1 MQSAAAVLRH
11 RLKVVDSLASAK
23 LFMESSNREGLKARI
38 IYIDLPQ
45 HHALLSKGQYTENLI
60 IQPDKKIQEDLA
72 NQVLAVPMTPI
83 VGSTLIRPATANMQD
98 YINKI
103 GNKMTPS
110 RTLFVPIDMPPAFEK
125 HLKSGARRA
134 LGPTSD
140 SNDRSGVMFSMSCIG
155 ARETSAVLDEGQE
168 AEEDDDEEEVEG
180 GGGDETAALE
190 GVSLETMTPQQMKRA
205 FGRSTL
211 SMLGA
216 MFQHSSIICEQG
228 RFLDPKEFIQHVKEN
243 GKKAVMRKGQ
253 LHPTVVLSAMKSLLS
268 STSTGIGP
276 QDVFIQ
282 VCGGTPEASVAAIL
296 AGFSHVLYVGSPQEQ
311 KWMKLPS
318 ESEESAYNIDY
329 RSYNSPNVDFPDE
342 GILVAN
348 AVMMLAPFIR
358 NYLFETA
365 NAIKIAPPNQIRIP
379 PLRTYTFIAV
389 TGRVVA
395 RTVLPEQRDEGEQ
408 PTKKTKTG
416 SSPSGPTSSPG
427 GPGSAYGAVP
437 FKTPPKKGKVTADD
451 AVE

>member
-1 MQSAAAVLRH
+1 MD
-11 RLKVVDSLASAK
+11 DSLASAK

-38 IYIDLPQ
+38 VYIDLPQ
-45 HHALLSKGQYTENLI
+45 HHALLSKGRYTKNLI
-60 IQPDKKIQEDLA
+60 IQPDKKFQEDLA
-72 NQVLAVPMTPI
+72 KQVLAVPMTPI
-83 VGSTLIRPATANMQD
+83 VGSTLIRPATANLQD
-98 YINKI
+98 YTNKI
-103 GNKMTPS
+103 GTKMTPS

-125 HLKSGARRA
+125 HFKSGARRA

-155 ARETSAVLDEGQE
+155 ARETSAVLDETQE

-180 GGGDETAALE
+180 GGDDEAAALE
-190 GVSLETMTPQQMKRA
+190 GVSLETMTPQQMRRA

-216 MFQHSSIICEQG
+216 MFQHSSRICEQG

-318 ESEESAYNIDY
+318 ESEESMCKIDY
-329 RSYNSPNVDFPDE
+329 SAYNSPNVELPDE
-342 GILVAN
+342 GILVAE
-348 AVMMLAPFIR
+348 AVLMLAPFIR
-358 NYLFETA
+358 NYVFETA

-395 RTVLPEQRDEGEQ
+395 RTVLPEQRDEDEQ
-408 PTKKTKTG
+408 PTKKAKTG
-416 SSPSGPTSSPG
+416 SSPSGPTSSSG
-427 GPGSAYGAVP
+427 GPGSASGKAP
-437 FKTPPKKGKVTADD
+437 LKTPRKKEGQSQRGR
-451 AVE
+451 

>member
-1 MQSAAAVLRH
+1 
-11 RLKVVDSLASAK
+11 
-23 LFMESSNREGLKARI
+23 
-38 IYIDLPQ
+38 
-45 HHALLSKGQYTENLI
+45 
-60 IQPDKKIQEDLA
+60 
-72 NQVLAVPMTPI
+72 
-83 VGSTLIRPATANMQD
+83 
-98 YINKI
+98 
-103 GNKMTPS
+103 
-110 RTLFVPIDMPPAFEK
+110 
-125 HLKSGARRA
+125 
-134 LGPTSD
+134 
-140 SNDRSGVMFSMSCIG
+140 MFSMSCIG
-155 ARETSAVLDEGQE
+155 ARETSAVLDEAKE
-168 AEEDDDEEEVEG
+168 AEEGDDEEEVEG
-180 GGGDETAALE
+180 GGDDEAAALE

-216 MFQHSSIICEQG
+216 MFQHSSRICEQG
-228 RFLDPKEFIQHVKEN
+228 RFLDPKEFIQHIKEN

-318 ESEESAYNIDY
+318 ESEECMYKIDY
-329 RSYNSPNVDFPDE
+329 SSYNSPNVELPDE
-342 GILVAN
+342 GVLVAE

-358 NYLFETA
+358 NHLFETP
-365 NAIKIAPPNQIRIP
+365 NAIKIAPPNQIRVP

-395 RTVLPEQRDEGEQ
+395 RTVLPEQRDEDEQ
-408 PTKKTKTG
+408 PTKKKAKTG
-416 SSPSGPTSSPG
+416 SSPSGPTSSSG
-427 GPGSAYGAVP
+427 GPGSASGKAP
-437 FKTPPKKGKVTADD
+437 FKTPLTKGKVTADD
-451 AVE
+451 EVEEDNGEEEDAVEEDGEEGDDEDELAQLEPLEASSCSNNQPGRGRPKAESKKVGKKNLKK